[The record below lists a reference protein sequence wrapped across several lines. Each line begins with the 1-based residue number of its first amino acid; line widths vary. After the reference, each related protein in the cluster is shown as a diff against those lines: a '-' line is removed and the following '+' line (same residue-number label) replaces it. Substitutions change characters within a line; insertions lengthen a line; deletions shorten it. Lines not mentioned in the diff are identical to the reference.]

1 MSTLQGS
8 VTRRVVSGSLWM
20 IGSQAVVLA
29 LMFLAQREILST
41 LSKEDNGILFFQRR
55 VVDFLMVV
63 LVDLGMNGI
72 LIRRVVHEPDRASQI
87 LSSAFVLRM
96 IMAAA
101 VVSVGMV
108 ATAYSGYDPSD
119 AAVWAVYVFISAR
132 TTLGRYVL
140 EIPFRT
146 TGRFRVVSALGV
158 ADAVLFTI
166 GIWLMRHQL
175 TPSIVIFTYAVS
187 ALPGFAVLLAARS
200 GIDIRLRSVSPTEM
214 MALVRESLPIVVSV
228 ALIAVH
234 TTLDTMLVERF
245 GTSRDVGVLGAV
257 NAAIGPFL
265 VIVPQTVALVLM
277 PEVARW
283 RDDVDRRN
291 ESVTSTLR
299 VLIAGATC
307 SAALAVPLLRLFV
320 ELVSAGRYSPDIEA
334 FVWFMWTAPLVAVVV
349 YVQELAVTLGQ
360 QQRMVTIAGI
370 LVAATAVFG
379 FALIPDMLAL
389 GAVLSR
395 FCTLVV
401 GALYCIWLLFRFMA
415 KPVDLRFA
423 ARVVLVVG
431 GAIGTTAAAM
441 HLVSDPWITALVAFV
456 CAGSLSVLAGLVGA
470 EDLRYVR
477 ARMSS
482 RGHAP

>member
-1 MSTLQGS
+1 MSSLQGS

-20 IGSQAVVLA
+20 IASQALVLM
-29 LMFLAQREILST
+29 LMFIAQREILSA

-72 LIRRVVHEPDRASQI
+72 LVRRVVHEPDRASQI
-87 LSSAFVLRM
+87 LSSAFALRM

-101 VVSVGMV
+101 VVCVGMAAAV
-108 ATAYSGYDPSD
+108 YSGYEPSN
-119 AAVWAVYVFISAR
+119 AAIWAVYVFISAR

-140 EIPFRT
+140 EVPFRT
-146 TGRFRVVSALGV
+146 SGRFRVVSALGV

-175 TPSIVIFTYAVS
+175 TPSAVIGTYAVS
-187 ALPGFAVLLAARS
+187 ALPGFIVLIAARS
-200 GIDIRLRSVSPTEM
+200 GIHIRLRDVSWTEM
-214 MALVRESLPIVVSV
+214 RALVGESLPIVVSV

-234 TTLDTMLVERF
+234 TTLDTMLVETF

-265 VIVPQTVALVLM
+265 VIVPHTVALVLM
-277 PEVARW
+277 PEVARR

-299 VLIAGATC
+299 VLVASATC
-307 SAALAVPLLRLFV
+307 CAAMAVPLLGLFV
-320 ELVSAGRYSPDIEA
+320 KLVSAGRYSPDINA

-360 QQRMVTIAGI
+360 QRRMVAIAGV

-379 FALIPDMLAL
+379 LAMIPDMLAL
-389 GAVLSR
+389 GAILSR
-395 FCTLVV
+395 FFTLVA
-401 GALYCIWLLFRFMA
+401 GALYCIWLLYRLMA
-415 KPVDLRFA
+415 KPVDLLLA

-431 GAIGTTAAAM
+431 GAIGTTTAAM
-441 HLVSDPWITALVAFV
+441 HLVSDPWTTALVASV
-456 CAGSLSVLAGLVGA
+456 CAVLLSVLTGLVGIA
-470 EDLRYVR
+470 DLRYIL
-477 ARMSS
+477 ARMRS
-482 RGHAP
+482 

>member
-1 MSTLQGS
+1 MSSLQGS

-20 IGSQAVVLA
+20 IGSQALVLM
-29 LMFLAQREILST
+29 LMFIAQREILSA

-87 LSSAFVLRM
+87 LSSAFALRM

-101 VVSVGMV
+101 VVCVGM
-108 ATAYSGYDPSD
+108 ASALYSGYDPSN
-119 AAVWAVYVFISAR
+119 AAIWAVYVFTSAR

-146 TGRFRVVSALGV
+146 SGRFRVVSALGV

-175 TPSIVIFTYAVS
+175 TPSVVIGTYAAS
-187 ALPGFAVLLAARS
+187 ALPGFAVLLAVRS
-200 GIDIRLRSVSPTEM
+200 GIHIRLRNVSRTEM
-214 MALVRESLPIVVSV
+214 LALVRESLPIVLSV

-234 TTLDTMLVERF
+234 TTLDTMMVETF

-277 PEVARW
+277 PEVARR

-299 VLIAGATC
+299 VLIAAATC
-307 SAALAVPLLRLFV
+307 SAALAVPLLHLFV
-320 ELVSAGRYSPDIEA
+320 ELVSAGRYSPDVDA

-349 YVQELAVTLGQ
+349 YVQELAVTLGHQ
-360 QQRMVTIAGI
+360 RRMVAIAGV

-379 FALIPDMLAL
+379 LALIPDMLAF
-389 GAVLSR
+389 GAVVSR
-395 FCTLVV
+395 FCTLVA
-401 GALYCIWLLFRFMA
+401 GALYCIWLLYRFMA
-415 KPVDLRFA
+415 KPVDLLFA

-431 GAIGTTAAAM
+431 GAIGTTTAAM
-441 HLVSDPWITALVAFV
+441 HLVADPWITALGAFV
-456 CAGSLSVLAGLVGA
+456 CAGLLSVLTGLVGIT
-470 EDLRYVR
+470 DLRYVL
-477 ARMSS
+477 ARMRS
-482 RGHAP
+482 